1 MEVKR
6 LLKRN
11 TDVNI
16 LDEVCV
22 VLTRHD
28 VFICY
33 EVSHSFYTRNYFAVH
48 VSLTHVEWQN
58 PCAHS
63 SLEELS

>member
-6 LLKRN
+6 LLKEN
-11 TDVNI
+11 TDVNV

-33 EVSHSFYTRNYFAVH
+33 EVSHSFYTRNYSAVH
-48 VSLTHVEWQN
+48 VSHM
-58 PCAHS
+58 
-63 SLEELS
+63 

>member
-6 LLKRN
+6 LLKEN
-11 TDVNI
+11 TDVNV
-16 LDEVCV
+16 LGEVCV

-33 EVSHSFYTRNYFAVH
+33 EVSHSFYTRNYSAVH
-48 VSLTHVEWQN
+48 IPLTHVGWQN
-58 PCAHS
+58 PCVYS